1 MDDLIKSMEKSL
13 LAFDKESIE
22 SELTS
27 REKKEKENLKYEIY
41 WIKFKKFKTDFEGLI
56 FTDVQE
62 LANRLKTPLLE
73 KKIVIRTES
82 HIKNSTRF
90 FEPDLPFY
98 MIVSISNKSNSLI
111 NRWEKSPFLLIK
123 GNHENG
129 TVELFDVNQD
139 LTYVS
144 NFIKKNV
151 WENPIEQVKI
161 NEYKFTL
168 FRPHFEMWLNRNFD
182 RTHNIKAYK
191 MNNMIV

>member
-1 MDDLIKSMEKSL
+1 MDGLIKSLKKSL
-13 LAFDKESIE
+13 LELNKESIKR
-22 SELTS
+22 ELTAK
-27 REKKEKENLKYEIY
+27 EKKQKEYLKYEIY
-41 WIKFKKFKTDFEGLI
+41 WVKFKKFKADFERLI
-56 FTDVQE
+56 VTDVE
-62 LANRLKTPLLE
+62 KLASSLKKPLLE

-161 NEYKFTL
+161 SEYKFTL

-191 MNNMIV
+191 MNNKIT